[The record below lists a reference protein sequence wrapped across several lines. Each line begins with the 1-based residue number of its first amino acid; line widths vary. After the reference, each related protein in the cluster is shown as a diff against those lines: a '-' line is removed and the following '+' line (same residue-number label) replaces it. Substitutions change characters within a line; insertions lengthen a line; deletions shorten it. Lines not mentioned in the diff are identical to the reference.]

1 MTKRDLVAR
10 AQEGDPAA
18 LSEIVRA
25 EAPRVARLLGRILG
39 PRQDLEDLVQNV
51 FLETCRALP
60 RFKGN
65 SQLSTFIGGITVR
78 VARRALRPT
87 AYDRSKTV
95 LLEEPAATS
104 MSLDEQAA
112 LRERMRRLYR
122 SLERLSEKKRIA
134 IILYAFEG
142 MSVEEIAETM
152 GATVFATRARI
163 QYAKKEL
170 KKRAE
175 REPYLRELLE
185 GGAS

>member
-25 EAPRVARLLGRILG
+25 EGPRVARLLTRILG

-51 FLETCRALP
+51 FLEMCRALP

-65 SQLSTFIGGITVR
+65 SQFSTFVGGITVR
-78 VARRALRPT
+78 VARRAMRPT
-87 AYDRSKTV
+87 AYDRTKTV
-95 LLEEPAATS
+95 LEEEPASAGK
-104 MSLDEQAA
+104 SLDEQAL
-112 LRERMRRLYR
+112 LREQMRRLHR

-134 IILYAFEG
+134 IVLYAFEG
-142 MSVEEIAETM
+142 MSVEEIAQTM

-175 REPYLRELLE
+175 REPYLRDLLE
-185 GGAS
+185 GGIS